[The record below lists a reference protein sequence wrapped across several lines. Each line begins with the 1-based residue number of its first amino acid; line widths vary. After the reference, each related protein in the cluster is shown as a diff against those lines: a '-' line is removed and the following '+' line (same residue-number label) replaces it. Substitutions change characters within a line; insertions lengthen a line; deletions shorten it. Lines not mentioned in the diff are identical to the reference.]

1 MQLDRAE
8 PGDLRPLREIL
19 PLMREGGISAVS
31 ANGVLGDPSGAS
43 AEEGRRILQV
53 ITSDVVR
60 AARVRIA

>member
-1 MQLDRAE
+1 
-8 PGDLRPLREIL
+8 
-19 PLMREGGISAVS
+19 MREGGISAVS